1 MTDQRILLVEGESD
15 KDFCQ
20 QLICTLKLDVTIEPE
35 TPRSLCQQAESDGI
49 DVLRTI
55 ALPFALTR
63 LSKKQITHLAV
74 IVDADSSVHGYGFIK
89 RRAQITALLEQR
101 GYIIPTLQTP
111 FNQGE
116 IFSHTKVGI
125 PSVGLWIMPTHNT
138 DGMLEDL
145 LLDNLSNSSQQS
157 LLSKA
162 DAAISDLGDLRTFK
176 DTHLS
181 KARLSTLL
189 AWQKKPG
196 TSAGKAYQAGVFA
209 TDSTALT
216 AFTLWLQAVFQ

>member
-35 TPRSLCQQAESDGI
+35 TPRSLCQQAESDGV

-63 LSKKQITHLAV
+63 LSKKQITHLAI
-74 IVDADSSVHGYGFIK
+74 IVDADSSIQGYGFIK
-89 RRAQITALLEQR
+89 RRSQITTLLAKR
-101 GYIIPTLQTP
+101 GYVIPELETP
-111 FNQGE
+111 PSQGE
-116 IFSHTKVGI
+116 IFSHTKAGI
-125 PSVGLWIMPTHNT
+125 PSVGLWIMPTHST

-145 LLDNLSNSSQQS
+145 LLDNLGNSKQQS

-162 DAAISDLGDLRTFK
+162 DTAISELGDLRTFK

-196 TSAGKAYQAGVFA
+196 TSAGKAYQAGIFA
-209 TDSTALT
+209 TDSAELT
-216 AFTLWLQAVFQ
+216 AFTRWLQATFQ